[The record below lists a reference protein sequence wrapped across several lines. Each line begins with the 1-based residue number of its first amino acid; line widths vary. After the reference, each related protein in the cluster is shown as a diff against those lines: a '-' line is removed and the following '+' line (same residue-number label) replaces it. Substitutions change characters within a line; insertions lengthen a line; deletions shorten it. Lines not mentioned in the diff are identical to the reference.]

1 MHRLRAQLA
10 RFEDAFP
17 GFRTEIVEGSV
28 VARPVR
34 PCDGRTVRLLWAILE
49 PQLPEGWEVVSGVL
63 FPFDDAHELCPD
75 LAVLPAEAVAENRV
89 AYRADLIE
97 LVIEV
102 VSPESARG
110 DYEVKDRQY
119 ASRGIP
125 DYLVFD
131 PRQGHVVTLRDPG
144 PGGYRGRDVLPY
156 GGEVTVEA
164 GIGRLTVATSCLPL
178 SPQSPGGGRRTP
190 LPPPPGG
197 PGGGPAS

>member
-34 PCDGRTVRLLWAILE
+34 PCDGV
-49 PQLPEGWEVVSGVL
+49 
-63 FPFDDAHELCPD
+63 
-75 LAVLPAEAVAENRV
+75 
-89 AYRADLIE
+89 
-97 LVIEV
+97 
-102 VSPESARG
+102 RG

-119 ASRGIP
+119 AARGIP
-125 DYLVFD
+125 NYLIFD
-131 PRQGHVVTLRDPG
+131 PRRGHVVSLRNPG
-144 PGGYRGRDVLPY
+144 PGGYRRRDVFPY

-164 GIGRLTVATSCLPL
+164 RIGRLTVGTSCLPL
-178 SPQSPGGGRRTP
+178 SPESPGGGRRTP